1 MTSGATSSAR
11 RNVPAF
17 DAEAVRREFPILSTS
32 VHGKPLV
39 FLDSGASAQKPRAVI
54 EAISRVYE
62 TGYAN
67 IHRGVYQLSQVATEA
82 YEGARAKV
90 QRFIGAASPS
100 EIVFT
105 KGTTEAINLVA
116 SSYGARFLKAGD
128 EVVLSVLEHHAN
140 IVPWQLLRERLGI
153 VIRVVPVDASG
164 AFMLDDYERLLSG
177 RTRLVAVT
185 QTSNALG
192 TMPPVAEI
200 IRMAPAAGAAVL
212 IDGAQGIVH
221 EPVDVKAL
229 DCDFYVFSGH
239 KLYGPGGIG
248 VLYGKQRLLET
259 MPPYQGGGDMILS
272 VSFEKTEFAPPPAR
286 FEAGTPPIADAVGL
300 GAAIDFLS
308 GLDRQAV
315 AAHEAA
321 LLDVATARLSLIP
334 GLKLYGTAR
343 PKAAIVSFTLDG
355 VHPHDVG
362 TILDHEGIAVRVG
375 HHCAQPVMDR
385 YGIPGTVR
393 ASFGLY
399 NTQDDVEALV
409 RGLEKVREIFG

>member
-1 MTSGATSSAR
+1 MNSASSPMR
-11 RNVPAF
+11 RNAPVF
-17 DAEAVRREFPILSTS
+17 DVEAVRREFPILGTS

-90 QRFIGAASPS
+90 QRFIGAASPG

-153 VIRVVPVDASG
+153 VIRVVPVDAGG
-164 AFMLDDYERLLSG
+164 AFRMDEYERLLNA
-177 RTRLVAVT
+177 RTKFVAVT

-200 IRMAPAAGAAVL
+200 IRMAHGVGAAVL

-221 EPVDVKAL
+221 EAVDVKAL

-248 VLYGKQRLLET
+248 VLYGKERLLEA

-286 FEAGTPPIADAVGL
+286 FEAGTPPIADAIGL
-300 GAAIDFLS
+300 GAAIDFLN
-308 GLDRQAV
+308 GLDRLAI

-321 LLDVATARLSLIP
+321 LLDAASARLGAIP
-334 GLKLYGTAR
+334 GLKIYGTAR

-355 VHPHDVG
+355 VHPHDIG

-375 HHCAQPVMDR
+375 HHCAQPVMER
-385 YGIPGTVR
+385 FGIPGTVR

-399 NTQDDVEALV
+399 NTIDEVEALA
-409 RGLEKVREIFG
+409 RGLEKVRQIFG

>member
-1 MTSGATSSAR
+1 MAASSAAR
-11 RNVPAF
+11 RNAPAF
-17 DAEAVRREFPILSTS
+17 DVEAVRREFPILSTTA
-32 VHGKPLV
+32 HGKKLV

-67 IHRGVYQLSQVATEA
+67 IHRGVYHLSQVATEA

-90 QRFIGAASPS
+90 QRFIGAASAN

-105 KGTTEAINLVA
+105 KGATEAINLVA
-116 SSYGARFLKAGD
+116 SSYGARFLTAGD

-164 AFMLDDYERLLSG
+164 AFMLDDYERLLG
-177 RTRLVAVT
+177 PRTRLVAVT
-185 QTSNALG
+185 QASNALG
-192 TMPPVAEI
+192 TMPPAAEI
-200 IRMAPAAGAAVL
+200 IRLAHAAGAAVL

-248 VLYGKQRLLET
+248 VLYGKERLLEA

-272 VSFEKTEFAPPPAR
+272 VSFEKTEFALPPAR
-286 FEAGTPPIADAVGL
+286 FEAGTPPIADAIAL
-300 GAAIDFLS
+300 GAAIDFLN
-308 GLDRQAV
+308 GLDRV
-315 AAHEAA
+315 AIAEHEAG
-321 LLDVATARLSLIP
+321 LLESATARLGTIK
-334 GLKLYGTAR
+334 GVKLYGTAR
-343 PKAAIVSFTLDG
+343 PKAAIVSFTMDG

-362 TILDHEGIAVRVG
+362 TVLDHEGIAVRVG

-385 YGIPGTVR
+385 FGVPGTVR

-399 NTQDDVEALV
+399 NTQSEVEALA

>member
-1 MTSGATSSAR
+1 MNSASSPMR
-11 RNVPAF
+11 RNAPVF
-17 DAEAVRREFPILSTS
+17 DVEAVRREFPILGTS

-90 QRFIGAASPS
+90 QRFIGAASPG

-153 VIRVVPVDASG
+153 VIRVVPVDAGG
-164 AFMLDDYERLLSG
+164 AFRMDEYERLLNA
-177 RTRLVAVT
+177 RTKFVAVT

-200 IRMAPAAGAAVL
+200 IRMAHGVGAAVL

-221 EPVDVKAL
+221 EAVDVKAL

-248 VLYGKQRLLET
+248 VLYGKERLLEA

-286 FEAGTPPIADAVGL
+286 FEAGTPPIADAIGL
-300 GAAIDFLS
+300 GAAIDFLN
-308 GLDRQAV
+308 GLDRLAI

-321 LLDVATARLSLIP
+321 LLDAASARLGAIP
-334 GLKLYGTAR
+334 GLKIYGTAR

-355 VHPHDVG
+355 VHPHDIG

-375 HHCAQPVMDR
+375 HHCAQPVMER
-385 YGIPGTVR
+385 FGIPGTVR

-399 NTQDDVEALV
+399 NTIDEVEALA